1 MNRKEILRKC
11 GVVLGWA
18 LFLAA
23 LAAALW
29 FVSDRADAGSGPVTT
44 VCIQTLQD
52 ADSILLVQEGAAVLI
67 DAGEEADA
75 PHILEVLRQYGVESL
90 DYFILTHGDKDHAG
104 GAARVLSEVP
114 ARRVIQPYYEA
125 GRLVEEL
132 NAMLEQAGV
141 PVVYPTRTLRLRA
154 GQMRLLVYPPLEGHY
169 ADDNNYSLAVLM
181 EHGQVSQLFAGDA
194 LRKRSE
200 ELLLIDWPAVDLYK
214 VPHHGR
220 ANSAT
225 GALFDALKPQFAVV
239 TAGSADQ
246 AVVSAA
252 RRSQTRLFYTSEGDC
267 VFVSDGTSLQAW
279 Q

>member
-1 MNRKEILRKC
+1 MNRREMVRKC
-11 GVVLGWA
+11 GVVLGWV
-18 LFLAA
+18 LFLGA

-29 FVSDRADAGSGPVTT
+29 YVSDRSDAGGGPVTT
-44 VCIQTLQD
+44 VCIQTRHD

-67 DAGEEADA
+67 DAGEESDA
-75 PHILEVLRQYGVESL
+75 PHILEVLQQYGVETL
-90 DYFILTHGDKDHAG
+90 DYFILTHGDKDHVG
-104 GAARVLSEVP
+104 GAAQVLSQVP
-114 ARRVIQPYYEA
+114 ARRVIESYYDA
-125 GRLVEEL
+125 GQLVDEL
-132 NAMLEQAGV
+132 NTMLEQAGI

-169 ADDNNYSLAVLM
+169 SDDNNESLAILM
-181 EHGQVSQLFAGDA
+181 QHGQVNQLFAGDA

-200 ELLLIDWPAVDLYK
+200 ELLLTDWPAVDLYK

-225 GALFDALKPQFAVV
+225 EALFDALQPQFAVV

-246 AVVSAA
+246 AVLQAA
-252 RRSQTRLFYTSEGDC
+252 QRSHTRLFYTSEGDC
-267 VFVSDGTSLQAW
+267 TFVSDGVSLRVQ

>member
-1 MNRKEILRKC
+1 MNRTEMVRKC
-11 GVVLGWA
+11 GVILGWMV
-18 LFLAA
+18 FVGA

-29 FVSDRADAGSGPVTT
+29 YGSDRSDPGSGPVTT
-44 VCIQTLQD
+44 VCIRTLHD

-90 DYFILTHGDKDHAG
+90 DYFILTHGDQDHAG
-104 GAARVLSEVP
+104 AAARVLSEVP
-114 ARRVIQPYYEA
+114 ARRVIEPCYEA

-141 PVVYPTRTLRLRA
+141 PVVYPARTLRLQA
-154 GQMRLLVYPPLEGHY
+154 GQMRLLVYPPLESHY
-169 ADDNNYSLAVLM
+169 ADDNNHSLAVLM
-181 EHGQVSQLFAGDA
+181 QHGQVNQLFAGDA

-200 ELLLIDWPAVDLYK
+200 ELLLTDWPAVDLYK

-225 GALFDALKPQFAVV
+225 DALFDALQPQYAVV

-246 AVVSAA
+246 AVRSAA
-252 RRSQTRLFYTSEGDC
+252 QRSHTRLFYTLEGDC
-267 VFVSDGTSLQAW
+267 TFVSDGVSLRAW